1 MISDRIENN
10 WIYFNNKKSTLYIG
24 FKFITEVFNQNTPDG
39 RYNIKGTDIYAL
51 VQSYSTEAP
60 ENKKLESHRRY
71 IDIQYIVSGKEVI
84 GWLPTE
90 GLKAM
95 TPYSEE
101 KDVVFYHN
109 AEGMSQ
115 LVLMPGIFV
124 VFYPHDA
131 HRPGCF
137 LDKPSSVR
145 KIVVKVK
152 I

>member
-1 MISDRIENN
+1 MISDKIKNWNN
-10 WIYFNNKKSTLYIG
+10 YFGADSRLYDG
-24 FKFITEVFNQNTPDG
+24 MRFILEEFNESIKDR
-39 RYNIKGTDIYAL
+39 RYEIKGDDIYAL
-51 VQSYSTEAP
+51 VQSYKTDAP

-71 IDIQYIVSGKEVI
+71 IDIQYIVSGREVI
-84 GWLPTE
+84 GWLPTG
-90 GLKAM
+90 GLKVM

-109 AEGMSQ
+109 SEGMSQ
-115 LVLMPGIFV
+115 LVLTPGMFA

-137 LDKPSSVR
+137 SDKPGQVR

>member
-1 MISDRIENN
+1 MILDKIKN
-10 WIYFNNKKSTLYIG
+10 WNSYLGAQSKLYDGMRFILEDFNGSI
-24 FKFITEVFNQNTPDG
+24 QDG
-39 RYNIKGTDIYAL
+39 RYEIRGNDVYAM
-51 VQSYSTEAP
+51 VQSYMTDAA

-90 GLKAM
+90 GLEVM

-101 KDVVFYHN
+101 NDVVFYHN
-109 AEGMSQ
+109 FDCMSQ
-115 LVLMPGIFV
+115 LVLTPGMFA
-124 VFYPHDA
+124 VFYPSDA

-137 LDKPSSVR
+137 LDKAEQVR
-145 KIVVKVK
+145 KIVIKVK

>member
-10 WIYFNNKKSTLYIG
+10 WIYFNEKSRPYIG
-24 FKFITEVFNQNTPDG
+24 FKFITEVFNQDTPDG
-39 RYNIKGTDIYAL
+39 RYNIKGPDLYAL
-51 VQSYSTEAP
+51 VQSYMTEAP

-71 IDIQYIVSGKEVI
+71 IDVQYIVSGKEVI

-101 KDVVFYHN
+101 KDVVYYHN
-109 AEGMSQ
+109 SECMSH
-115 LVLMPGIFV
+115 LVLTPGMFA

-137 LDKPSSVR
+137 LDKPEQVR